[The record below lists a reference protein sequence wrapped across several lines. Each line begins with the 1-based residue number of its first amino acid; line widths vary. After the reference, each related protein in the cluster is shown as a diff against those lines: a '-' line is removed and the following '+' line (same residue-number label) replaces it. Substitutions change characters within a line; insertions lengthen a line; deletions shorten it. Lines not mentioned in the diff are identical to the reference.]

1 MRLHLQ
7 SIVLS
12 AAALIG
18 LAMAQSSQAADQ
30 LDATSAVRGSL
41 GLSIEDLTLSSSSG
55 AAVFLM
61 NAGCAVL
68 FAAFAL
74 IVTRTG
80 TRRGGARMPFRP
92 TSNFRPPSDRLTE
105 I

>member
-7 SIVLS
+7 SIVPS

-18 LAMAQSSQAADQ
+18 LALAQSSQAAAQ
-30 LDATSAVRGSL
+30 IDAASAVRGSL
-41 GLSIEDLTLSSSSG
+41 GISAEDLMLSSGSG
-55 AAVFLM
+55 AAVFLL
-61 NAGCAVL
+61 NAGCALL

-74 IVTRTG
+74 MVTRMD
-80 TRRGGARMPFRP
+80 TRRGGARIPFE
-92 TSNFRPPSDRLTE
+92 FRLPSDQPTE